1 MIFSD
6 YRPYTE
12 GDDTRNLDWPTYMR
26 LDRLILRLFEEEA
39 DLPIYIFV
47 DASGSMAFGGK
58 FDFARRLAAAVA
70 HIGLINHDRVS
81 LVGFAEG
88 VVREMPAGRGRHQL
102 WRTLHFLEQLE
113 SAGRTSLHAAVRS
126 FFGAARTRGLLV
138 VISDL
143 LDRQG
148 YEPAFQVIRR
158 FRHDVFALHVVSDSD
173 ESPELEEETILV
185 DAEEGTAIE
194 ARVGAEL
201 LADYVAA
208 FKRYCAEVEAFCR
221 SHGWGYLRAR
231 SDTPLEQL
239 MLKALREEGLLR

>member
-26 LDRLILRLFEEEA
+26 LDRLILRLFEEEG

-47 DASGSMAFGGK
+47 DASRSMAFGGK
-58 FDFARRLAAAVA
+58 FDFARRVAAAVA

-148 YEPAFQVIRR
+148 YEPAFQVIRK
-158 FRHDVFALHVVSDSD
+158 FRHDVFALHVVSDED
-173 ESPELEEETILV
+173 ESPELEEETVLI

-194 ARVGAEL
+194 ARVGSEL
-201 LADYVAA
+201 LADYREA
-208 FKRYCAEVEAFCR
+208 FKRYCAEAEAFCR

-231 SDTPLEQL
+231 SNMPLEHL